1 MVKNIMRDPL
11 FLSQKSETA
20 TKEDLQIGRDLMDT
34 LRANRERCVGM
45 AANMIG
51 VKMST
56 SYVSYTKPIFEVIKI
71 PKILEKSSFFACVES
86 KCVI

>member
-1 MVKNIMRDPL
+1 MECFIPLMEKFNNIYGHYPKYPVADAGYG
-11 FLSQKSETA
+11 SY
-20 TKEDLQIGRDLMDT
+20 
-34 LRANRERCVGM
+34 
-45 AANMIG
+45 
-51 VKMST
+51 MST

>member
-1 MVKNIMRDPL
+1 MKTKKIFILPTILEGKSKIVELQGVMGTNEFISPRTFYYL
-11 FLSQKSETA
+11 LSFH
-20 TKEDLQIGRDLMDT
+20 MY
-34 LRANRERCVGM
+34 
-45 AANMIG
+45 
-51 VKMST
+51 MST

>member
-1 MVKNIMRDPL
+1 M
-11 FLSQKSETA
+11 ETQ
-20 TKEDLQIGRDLMDT
+20 TFSKEEKEEIIRYGLDRI
-34 LRANRERCVGM
+34 
-45 AANMIG
+45 
-51 VKMST
+51 KMST

>member
-1 MVKNIMRDPL
+1 MIRVTGET
-11 FLSQKSETA
+11 QKSEIAYAIQKYNKSTIYSYG
-20 TKEDLQIGRDLMDT
+20 DFCPSYLDT
-34 LRANRERCVGM
+34 Y
-45 AANMIG
+45 
-51 VKMST
+51 MST

>member
-1 MVKNIMRDPL
+1 FGHFHGIAVNNLGIFISDGVVSPEIWYSQNVRIV
-11 FLSQKSETA
+11 FLL
-20 TKEDLQIGRDLMDT
+20 KE
-34 LRANRERCVGM
+34 AY
-45 AANMIG
+45 
-51 VKMST
+51 MST

>member
-1 MVKNIMRDPL
+1 MFIIPWKL
-11 FLSQKSETA
+11 LKAEKLST
-20 TKEDLQIGRDLMDT
+20 
-34 LRANRERCVGM
+34 N
-45 AANMIG
+45 
-51 VKMST
+51 MST

>member
-1 MVKNIMRDPL
+1 MFPSTPISSSIVLVLPICFR
-11 FLSQKSETA
+11 
-20 TKEDLQIGRDLMDT
+20 KEFTSL
-34 LRANRERCVGM
+34 
-45 AANMIG
+45 
-51 VKMST
+51 MST

>member
-1 MVKNIMRDPL
+1 MDRMPIMDSVKL
-11 FLSQKSETA
+11 
-20 TKEDLQIGRDLMDT
+20 
-34 LRANRERCVGM
+34 
-45 AANMIG
+45 
-51 VKMST
+51 ST